1 MSFQR
6 TCASLAVRRHFMF
19 FNVLARHA
27 AVALFALQ
35 VPNTLSICGAVLI
48 CSCTFLLGVF
58 TRKKAPTV
66 TTDSDSAETDP
77 AAAEREE
84 IESLLGHKPASNGIE
99 QNGRT
104 DIV

>member
-1 MSFQR
+1 M
-6 TCASLAVRRHFMF
+6 
-19 FNVLARHA
+19 
-27 AVALFALQ
+27 Q

-58 TRKKAPTV
+58 TRKKDPTV
-66 TTDSDSAETDP
+66 TTESAEADP

-84 IESLLGHKPASNGIE
+84 IESLLGHKPASNGI
-99 QNGRT
+99 QQSGRT